1 MKYIHNQMTLLD
13 RFLKYDYRTQY
24 REVMETVNDQQ
35 VLASNIL
42 LDIVYDVSNAREF
55 GTADNCKN

>member
-1 MKYIHNQMTLLD
+1 MTLLD